1 MQKVDYLNINWQA
14 FNKRLDKLDRCECN
28 AGPLLEHVHD
38 KHNIDALDLSDSL
51 KDLLNKLN
59 SEKKIYTSDSFV
71 DDLPAGFL
79 ERNQIDPKATLIKI
93 LGLPSGTFTFPHT
106 DAYTN
111 AKRQFGL
118 PKDAKVK
125 RLWIPCMDYKFGHVL
140 CLDKEVVIDY
150 CAGDVF
156 EIPGNIMH
164 SATNIG
170 IENRRIMTITGAVV
184 DKAA

>member
-1 MQKVDYLNINWQA
+1 MHKVDYLDIDWQA
-14 FNKRLDKLDRCECN
+14 FNKRLDNLDRCECN

-38 KHNIDALDLSDSL
+38 KRNIDALDLSDSL

-59 SEKKIYTSDSFV
+59 SEKQIYTSDSFV
-71 DDLPAGFL
+71 KDLPEGFL

-93 LGLPSGTFTFPHT
+93 LGLPCGTFTFPHT
-106 DAYTN
+106 DKYIN

-118 PKDAKVK
+118 SEDAKVK
-125 RLWIPCMDYKFGHVL
+125 RLWIPCTDYEFGHVL

-150 CAGDVF
+150 NAGDVF
-156 EIPGNIMH
+156 DIPGDIIH

-170 IENRRIMTITGAVV
+170 IKNRRIMTITGAVL
-184 DKAA
+184 A